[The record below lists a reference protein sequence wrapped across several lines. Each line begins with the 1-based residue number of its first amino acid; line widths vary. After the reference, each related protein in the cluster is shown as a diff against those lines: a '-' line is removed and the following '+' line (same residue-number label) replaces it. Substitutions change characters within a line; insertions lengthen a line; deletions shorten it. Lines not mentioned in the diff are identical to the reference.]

1 VLDKGTVI
9 NAVERYADIV
19 ARELSPAA
27 IVLYGSYAK
36 GNAHEDS
43 DIDVAVIFNGF
54 KGDWLKASSYLW
66 RLRREISYDIEPVLL
81 DSTQDKSGFVAN
93 IFKTGQVIWA
103 VNSGMT
109 EHG

>member
-9 NAVERYADIV
+9 KTVERYADIV
-19 ARELSPAA
+19 TRELSPAA
-27 IVLYGSYAK
+27 VVLYGSYAK

-43 DIDVAVIFNGF
+43 DIDVAVIFDGF

-66 RLRREISYDIEPVLL
+66 RLRRGISYDIEPILL

-93 IFKTGQVIWA
+93 IFKTGQVIYQ
-103 VNSGMT
+103 
-109 EHG
+109 E